1 MDAIAHPRRGG
12 QVHDVDLDHRTFAE
26 EIGLRY
32 TESETEPSIRRRGH
46 GRGFTYIGPSGR
58 PLPKEHPRRREIQSL
73 AIPPAWRKV
82 WVCPWADGHLQATG
96 YDDAGRKQ
104 YRYHDRW
111 QAERKLL
118 RDQGLV
124 RFAYCLP
131 GLRKT
136 VDELLESTQ
145 PTYDVVHAAAVRML
159 DRTGIRVGNAAS
171 VELFDTRGITT
182 LTNAEAELGRR
193 VVTLSFQGKGAVEQH
208 VTVRDPQLAAVLRN
222 AEDLDPHL
230 FSWTEE
236 GQLGHVTGASLTA
249 FLREH
254 SEPFVHPHMF
264 RSWIATV
271 GMVAALSELEPE
283 SSKRKAKAAIVAAAT
298 PVAEALGHSVSMCR
312 SSYVHTCVE
321 EMWLQ
326 GALQGL
332 RPVALKGLEKDEQL
346 ALAALEAAAEETG
359 RARRSA

>member
-1 MDAIAHPRRGG
+1 
-12 QVHDVDLDHRTFAE
+12 VHDVDLDHRTFAE

-32 TESETEPSIRRRGH
+32 TQSETEPAVRRRAR

-58 PLPKEHPRRREIQSL
+58 ILPKEDRRRREIESL
-73 AIPPAWRKV
+73 AIPPAWRNV
-82 WVCPWADGHLQATG
+82 WVSPWSDGHLQATG

-104 YRYHDRW
+104 YRYHDKW
-111 QAERKLL
+111 QAERKVL
-118 RDQGLV
+118 RDDHLV

-131 GLRKT
+131 KLRKQ
-136 VDELLESTQ
+136 VDELLEISR

-159 DRTGIRVGNAAS
+159 DRTGIRVGNDAS
-171 VELFDTRGITT
+171 VELFETRGITT

-193 VVTLSFQGKGAVEQH
+193 VVTLSFQGKGVVEQH
-208 VTVRDPQLAAVLRN
+208 VTVQDPQLAAVLRN

-230 FSWTEE
+230 FSWTEGGE
-236 GQLGHVTGASLTA
+236 LGHVTGASLTA

-264 RSWIATV
+264 RAWIATV
-271 GMVAALSELEPE
+271 GMVAALSDLEPE

-298 PVAEALGHSVSMCR
+298 PLAESLGHSVSMCR
-312 SSYVHTCVE
+312 SSYVHACVE

-326 GALQGL
+326 GALREL
-332 RPVALKGLEKDEQL
+332 RPVAVKGLEKEERL
-346 ALAALEAAAEETG
+346 ALAVLEASAGE
-359 RARRSA
+359 ARSERHAKRSA